1 MKAMKAMKIGRCAL
15 LVSVGVL
22 ALAACTT
29 TPIGSK
35 SAQQELSFTH
45 VTPYHVN
52 AARVEVETRY
62 VAGADSKDVASSWA
76 VSPDVAVRRYA
87 ENRLQ
92 PSDMPGQTGGFKFV
106 IEDARVYKT
115 LIQPD
120 NKVVNWVGAGNQD
133 QYEMFLKLSFYYTD
147 DIGMQTGRK
156 GELSFNRTLTM
167 PASVSLAEREQRQ
180 LQFLEQLMKDVDV
193 AVAKA
198 LSEKFSMVDTDAL
211 PLSPLLAV
219 R

>member
-1 MKAMKAMKIGRCAL
+1 MGMT
-15 LVSVGVL
+15 
-22 ALAACTT
+22 ACTS
-29 TPIGSK
+29 TPVSTK
-35 SAQQELSFTH
+35 SPQQELSFTN
-45 VTPYHVN
+45 VPPYHVN

-62 VAGADSKDVASSWA
+62 TAGADPKDVASSWA

-92 PSDMPGQTGGFKFV
+92 PSDMPGQTGSLKFV

-133 QYEMFLKLSFYYTD
+133 QYEMFLKLALYYTD
-147 DIGMQTGRK
+147 DMGMQTGRK

-167 PASVSLAEREQRQ
+167 PASVSLAEREKRQ
-180 LQFLEQLMKDVDV
+180 LQFLEQLMKDVDTG
-193 AVAKA
+193 VAKA
-198 LSEKFSMVDTDAL
+198 LSEKFSMVDSDAQ
-211 PLSPLLAV
+211 PLAPLLAT

>member
-1 MKAMKAMKIGRCAL
+1 MTASSFLRCTL
-15 LVSVGVL
+15 LVSACVL
-22 ALAACTT
+22 GLAACTS
-29 TPIGSK
+29 TPVATQSP
-35 SAQQELSFTH
+35 QQELSFTN
-45 VTPYHVN
+45 VPPYHVN

-62 VAGADSKDVASSWA
+62 VAGADPKDVASSWA

-92 PSDMPGQTGGFKFV
+92 PSDMPGQTGALKFV
-106 IEDARVYKT
+106 IDDARVYKT
-115 LIQPD
+115 MIQPD

-133 QYEMFLKLSFYYTD
+133 QYEMFLKLAIYYTD
-147 DIGMQTGRK
+147 DVGMQTGRK

-167 PASVSLAEREQRQ
+167 PASVSLAEREKRQ

-198 LSEKFSMVDTDAL
+198 LSEKFSMVDADAQ
-211 PLSPLLAV
+211 PLAPLLATP
-219 R
+219 

>member
-1 MKAMKAMKIGRCAL
+1 MASSFLRCIL
-15 LVSVGVL
+15 LVSACVL
-22 ALAACTT
+22 GLAACTSTPVST
-29 TPIGSK
+29 TSP
-35 SAQQELSFTH
+35 QQELSFTN
-45 VTPYHVN
+45 VPPYHVN

-62 VAGADSKDVASSWA
+62 VAGADPKDVASSWA

-92 PSDMPGQTGGFKFV
+92 PSDMPGQTGALKFV
-106 IEDARVYKT
+106 IDDARVYKT
-115 LIQPD
+115 MIQPD

-133 QYEMFLKLSFYYTD
+133 QYEMFLKLAIYYTD
-147 DIGMQTGRK
+147 DVGMQTGRK

-167 PASVSLAEREQRQ
+167 PASVSLAEREKRQ

-198 LSEKFSMVDTDAL
+198 LSEKFSMVDADAQ
-211 PLSPLLAV
+211 PLAPLLATP
-219 R
+219 